1 MFDALSDHLDQCR
14 RRGLIVDEAFERG
27 VPSRY
32 PVLEWLAVLLVWVCF
47 GVVVLGGVHSAAPTP
62 RRIDTTRT
70 SPLQSNPVRS
80 RPTRT

>member
-1 MFDALSDHLDQCR
+1 
-14 RRGLIVDEAFERG
+14 
-27 VPSRY
+27 
-32 PVLEWLAVLLVWVCF
+32 VLEWLAVLLVWVCV